1 MYKDFPLAMHPNA
14 QKAAEA
20 ARCAGEQDKYW
31 EYHDVL
37 FANTRALEVANL
49 KKFAAEMQLDTA
61 RFDACL
67 DSGTYAA
74 QVRKDVAEGQRVGVS
89 GTPTFFINGRFLSG
103 AQPLAAFQEI
113 IDEVLAAQ

>member
-1 MYKDFPLAMHPNA
+1 MHPNA

-20 ARCAGEQDKYW
+20 ARCAGEQGKYW
-31 EYHDVL
+31 EYHDRL
-37 FANTRALEVANL
+37 FANSRALEVANL

-67 DSGTYAA
+67 DSGTQAA

-89 GTPTFFINGRFLSG
+89 GTPAFFINGRFLSG
-103 AQPLAAFQEI
+103 AQALLAFQEI
-113 IDEVLAAQ
+113 IDEVLASL